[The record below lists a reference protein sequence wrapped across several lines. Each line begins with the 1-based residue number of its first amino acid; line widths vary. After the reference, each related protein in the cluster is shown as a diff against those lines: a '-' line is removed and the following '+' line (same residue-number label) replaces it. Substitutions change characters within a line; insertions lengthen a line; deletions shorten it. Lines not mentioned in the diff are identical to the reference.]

1 MCSYHYLFEIRLC
14 SAKER
19 GDGRLGRVDTGLL
32 ARTLP
37 SGTKEHANAHR
48 QDALCPSPKIQK
60 QAAFGII
67 PTVDGS
73 ALILNWT
80 GRQFFKSDILRLSFS
95 GSYETSLAI
104 NHSMHSHD
112 YGAGGD
118 SVFSL

>member
-48 QDALCPSPKIQK
+48 RVALCPSLKIQK

-67 PTVDGS
+67 
-73 ALILNWT
+73 
-80 GRQFFKSDILRLSFS
+80 
-95 GSYETSLAI
+95 
-104 NHSMHSHD
+104 
-112 YGAGGD
+112 GD
-118 SVFSL
+118 KEAAPVIAPLPE